1 MKYSYMPGCSLLST
15 ARGYDTSARA
25 VMRELGSELIE
36 LEDWNCCGANCI
48 EAVSY
53 LLSVALPAR
62 NLALADQVGLDLVT
76 SCSICFLNLFKVKH
90 RLQREPDLRGKL
102 GEILAAAGLRYQG
115 KCRVRHLLDV
125 VANDIGVEAVAKR
138 VKRKLSGLKVVP
150 YYGCQTVRPY
160 GEYDGPYLPTS
171 MDRLIEAVGAE
182 PFPYLWKTRC
192 CGGVLMTTERDIGLK
207 LVSELLAA
215 AQGADCIVTVC
226 CMCQMNLDAYQK
238 EVSAQLGVRMRMPVL
253 FLTQLLGLA
262 FGLLEKDLLLG
273 QNIVPVDSLL
283 RQLAGLPVGA
293 RNESGGS

>member
-25 VMRELGSELIE
+25 VVRELGSELVE
-36 LEDWNCCGANCI
+36 LEDWNCCGANAI
-48 EAVSY
+48 ESVSY

-62 NLALADQVGLDLVT
+62 NLALAELANRELVT
-76 SCSICFLNLFKVKH
+76 SCSSCLLNLFKVNH
-90 RLQREPDLRGKL
+90 RLQREPPLRGRL
-102 GEILAAAGLRYQG
+102 EEILAAAGLHYSG

-125 VANDIGVEAVAKR
+125 IANDIGVQAVANR
-138 VKRKLSGLKVVP
+138 VERNLSGLKVVP

-192 CGGVLMTTERDIGLK
+192 CGGVLMTTEKAIGVN
-207 LVSELLAA
+207 LVAELLAA

-226 CMCQMNLDAYQK
+226 PMCQMNLDAYQG
-238 EVSAQLGVRMRMPVL
+238 EISVQLGVRIRMPVL

-262 FGLLEKDLLLG
+262 FGLPEKELLLD
-273 QNIVPVDSLL
+273 QNIVSVSGLL
-283 RQLAGLPVGA
+283 RQLQTV
-293 RNESGGS
+293 

>member
-1 MKYSYMPGCSLLST
+1 MKYSYIPGCSLLST

-25 VMRELGSELIE
+25 VVRELGSELVE
-36 LEDWNCCGANCI
+36 LEDWNCCGANAI
-48 EAVSY
+48 ESTSY

-62 NLALADQVGLDLVT
+62 NLALAELADRDLVT
-76 SCSICFLNLFKVKH
+76 SCSSCFLNLFKVNH
-90 RLQREPDLRGKL
+90 RLQREPPLRVEL
-102 GEILAAAGLRYQG
+102 DEILAAAGLHYSG

-125 VANDIGVEAVAKR
+125 VANDIGVKAVANR
-138 VKRKLSGLKVVP
+138 VKRRLSGLKVVP

-192 CGGVLMTTERDIGLK
+192 CGGVLMTTERAIGVK
-207 LVSELLAA
+207 LVTELLAA

-226 CMCQMNLDAYQK
+226 PLCQMNLDAYQG
-238 EVSAQLGVRMRMPVL
+238 EISAQLGVRMRMPVL

-262 FGLLEKDLLLG
+262 FGLPENDLLLD
-273 QNIVPVDSLL
+273 QNIVSVSGLL
-283 RQLAGLPVGA
+283 RRLQIV
-293 RNESGGS
+293 

>member
-25 VMRELGSELIE
+25 VVSELGSELIE
-36 LEDWNCCGANCI
+36 LDDWNCCGANAI
-48 EAVSY
+48 ESVSY

-62 NLALADQVGLDLVT
+62 NLALAEAAERDLVT
-76 SCSICFLNLFKVKH
+76 CCSSCFLNLFKVNH
-90 RLQREPDLRGKL
+90 RLNREPALRGKL
-102 GEILAAAGLRYQG
+102 DEILGAAGLRYTG

-125 VANDIGVEAVAKR
+125 IANDIGVEAVARK

-182 PFPYLWKTRC
+182 PVPYLWKTRC
-192 CGGVLMTTERDIGLK
+192 CGGVLMTTEKAIGMK

-215 AQGADCIVTVC
+215 AQGADCIATVC
-226 CMCQMNLDAYQK
+226 PMCQMNLDAYQG
-238 EVSAQLGVRMRMPVL
+238 EISGQLGIRVRIPVL

-262 FGLLEKDLLLG
+262 FGLPEEVLLLD
-273 QNIVPVDSLL
+273 QNIVPVDNLL
-283 RQLAGLPVGA
+283 RQLQKV
-293 RNESGGS
+293 

>member
-25 VMRELGSELIE
+25 VVKELGSELIE
-36 LEDWNCCGANCI
+36 LDDWNCCGANCV

-62 NLALADQVGLDLVT
+62 NLALADLLGRDLVT
-76 SCSICFLNLFKVKH
+76 SCSSCFLNLFKVKH

-102 GEILAAAGLRYQG
+102 DEILGAAGLRYLG
-115 KCRVRHLLDV
+115 ESRVRHLLDV
-125 VANDIGVEAVAKR
+125 IANDIGVEAVARK

-182 PFPYLWKTRC
+182 PVPYLWKTRC
-192 CGGVLMTTERDIGLK
+192 CGGVLMTTEKAIGMK

-215 AQGADCIVTVC
+215 AQGADCIATVC
-226 CMCQMNLDAYQK
+226 CMCQMNLDAYQG
-238 EVSAQLGVRMRMPVL
+238 EISGQLGIRVRIPVL

-262 FGLLEKDLLLG
+262 FGLPEDVLLLD
-273 QNIVPVDSLL
+273 QNIVPVDNLL
-283 RQLAGLPVGA
+283 RQLQKV
-293 RNESGGS
+293 

>member
-25 VMRELGSELIE
+25 VVRELGSELVE
-36 LEDWNCCGANCI
+36 LEDWNCCGANAI
-48 EAVSY
+48 ESVSY

-62 NLALADQVGLDLVT
+62 NLALAELANRELVT
-76 SCSICFLNLFKVKH
+76 SCSSCFLNLFKVNH
-90 RLQREPDLRGKL
+90 RLQREPPLRGRL
-102 GEILAAAGLRYQG
+102 EEILAAAGLRYSG

-125 VANDIGVEAVAKR
+125 IANDIGVQAVANR
-138 VKRKLSGLKVVP
+138 VERNLSGLKVVP

-192 CGGVLMTTERDIGLK
+192 CGGVLMTTEKAIGVN
-207 LVSELLAA
+207 LVAELLAA

-226 CMCQMNLDAYQK
+226 PMCQMNLDAYQG
-238 EVSAQLGVRMRMPVL
+238 EISVQLGVRIRMPVL

-262 FGLLEKDLLLG
+262 FGLPEKELLLD
-273 QNIVPVDSLL
+273 QNIVSVSGLL
-283 RQLAGLPVGA
+283 RQLQTV
-293 RNESGGS
+293 

>member
-1 MKYSYMPGCSLLST
+1 MRYSYMPGCSLLST

-25 VMRELGSELIE
+25 VVRELGSELVE
-36 LEDWNCCGANCI
+36 LEDWNCCGANAI
-48 EAVSY
+48 ESVSY

-62 NLALADQVGLDLVT
+62 NLALAELANRELVT
-76 SCSICFLNLFKVKH
+76 SCSSCFLNLFKVNH
-90 RLQREPDLRGKL
+90 RLQREPALQGELD
-102 GEILAAAGLRYQG
+102 EILAVAGLRYRG

-125 VANDIGVEAVAKR
+125 VANDIGIEAVANR
-138 VKRKLSGLKVVP
+138 VERKLSGLKVVP

-192 CGGVLMTTERDIGLK
+192 CGGVLMTTEKAIGMS
-207 LVSELLAA
+207 LVSELLAT

-226 CMCQMNLDAYQK
+226 PMCQMNLDAYQG
-238 EVSAQLGVRMRMPVL
+238 EISVQLGVRIRMPVL

-262 FGLLEKDLLLG
+262 FGLPEKELLLD
-273 QNIVPVDSLL
+273 QNIVPVSGLL
-283 RQLAGLPVGA
+283 RQLQTV
-293 RNESGGS
+293 